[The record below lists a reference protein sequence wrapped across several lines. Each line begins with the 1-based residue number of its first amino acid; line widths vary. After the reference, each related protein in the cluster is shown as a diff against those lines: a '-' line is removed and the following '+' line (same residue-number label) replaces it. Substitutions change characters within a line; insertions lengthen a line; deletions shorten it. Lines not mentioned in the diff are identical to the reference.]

1 VKQNLLQHSEKAKLD
16 VIGVSPPSASFKLV
30 IEAHT
35 KDLIK
40 ITNLQEY
47 DIFIPS

>member
-1 VKQNLLQHSEKAKLD
+1 VKQNLLQHSEQAQVD
-16 VIGVSPPSASFKLV
+16 VIGAGPSSASFKLV
-30 IEAHT
+30 IDAHS

>member
-1 VKQNLLQHSEKAKLD
+1 MQHSEQAKLET
-16 VIGVSPPSASFKLV
+16 IGVGPPSASLKLV
-30 IEAHT
+30 IDAHT